1 MTGSRGV
8 LSRTAVR
15 PAGGRRPYEP
25 VLRRRD
31 WTFPPPPVAQRE
43 LVSAVP
49 DEPVAGRPP
58 LLFVHGA
65 AMGDWAWERW
75 LPMAAEAGWS
85 AHALS
90 LRGHAGSDAPTPLAR
105 TPLRYYEHDVLQAI
119 TQLPAP
125 PVLIG
130 HSMGGL
136 IVQHVLERYRDAPA
150 GVLVGPAPPGHGTE
164 VFGALLRH
172 DPRALGAALIGREPT
187 PSVAALFGSAPDDA
201 ESIRQRMGSESTLAA
216 MQVLWPR
223 RTRDIRAPLLVIG
236 GGDDRIVPPQAVTRT
251 ARAHGTRAH
260 LFRGMGH
267 LLMLEPD
274 AAVPLRFVLDWLD
287 REVGSR
293 RD

>member
-1 MTGSRGV
+1 MTV
-8 LSRTAVR
+8 
-15 PAGGRRPYEP
+15 RRPYEP

-31 WTFPPPPVAQRE
+31 WTFPPPPVAHRE

-49 DEPVAGRPP
+49 DDPVAGRPP

-65 AMGDWAWERW
+65 AMGAWAWERW
-75 LPMAAEAGWS
+75 LPIAADAGWS

-90 LRGHAGSDAPTPLAR
+90 LRGHAGSPAPTPLAR

-136 IVQHVLERYRDAPA
+136 VVQHVLERYRDAPA
-150 GVLVGPAPPGHGTE
+150 GVLVGPAPPRHGVE

-172 DPRALGAALIGREPT
+172 DPVALTAGLIGREPT
-187 PSVAALFGSAPDDA
+187 PSVSALFGSVPDDA
-201 ESIRQRMGSESTLAA
+201 EAIRQRMGTESTVAG
-216 MQVLWPR
+216 MQILLPH
-223 RTRDIRAPLLVIG
+223 RTRDIRTPLLVIG
-236 GGDDRIVPPQAVTRT
+236 GGDDRIVPPHAVTRA

-274 AAVPLRFVLDWLD
+274 AAAPLRFVLDWL
-287 REVGSR
+287 R
-293 RD
+293 RTLVTPAE